1 MIFYIPVVH
10 ALVIF
15 PVVEMDFPD
24 LPFYSFLLYDVHL
37 HTHAHI
43 HTHTAEGAD
52 AALTWSTEQFSAF
65 SFSPYKSA
73 SN

>member
-37 HTHAHI
+37 HTHANTNESHRHNAELRKSDTRI
-43 HTHTAEGAD
+43 HNIYSGRK
-52 AALTWSTEQFSAF
+52 FNNR
-65 SFSPYKSA
+65 YR
-73 SN
+73 